1 MRALRLHGAH
11 DLRIHEEPEPTPEPG
26 QSLVR
31 VEAVGLCGS
40 DLHWFEEGGVG
51 DARVV
56 NPVVPGH
63 EMAGTALTGP
73 HAGRLVA
80 IDPAIPC
87 ERCPLCRQGHRNL
100 CPHVA
105 FSGHSTLD
113 GSLRELMAWPDHLL
127 HPLPEGL
134 SAADGALLEPLGV
147 ALHTWD
153 LTHARVGASVAIVGA
168 GPIGLLVLQVAR
180 AAGCGR
186 VVVVEPLP
194 HRREAALLLGAD
206 VAVAPEE
213 ALAAGP
219 DLWDGDDGLGC
230 EVALECCGHDAAV
243 DLALRAARPG
253 ARVLLVGIPED
264 DRTGFAAGL
273 VRHKG
278 LTLVAVRRMKE
289 MYERAIPLVSG
300 GAVDVRA
307 VTGSV
312 FPLERSVEAFET
324 ACARS
329 GLKVVIEPHR

>member
-1 MRALRLHGAH
+1 MRVVRLHGAH
-11 DLRIHEEPEPTPEPG
+11 DLRLHEESDPIPAPG

-31 VEAVGLCGS
+31 VETVGLCGS
-40 DLHWFEEGGVG
+40 DLHWFDQGGVG

-56 NPVVPGH
+56 DPVVPGH

-127 HPLPEGL
+127 HPLPEPLTAG
-134 SAADGALLEPLGV
+134 DGAMLEPLGV

-153 LTHARVGASVAIVGA
+153 LAHARVGASVAIVGA

-180 AAGCGR
+180 AAGAGR
-186 VVVVEPLP
+186 IVVVEPLA
-194 HRREAALLLGAD
+194 HRREAALRLGAD
-206 VAVAPEE
+206 AAVAPEH
-213 ALAAGP
+213 ANLDTWG
-219 DLWDGDDGLGC
+219 GDDGLGC
-230 EVALECCGHDAAV
+230 EVSIECCGHDPAV
-243 DLALRAARPG
+243 ELALRAARPG
-253 ARVLLVGIPED
+253 ARVLLVGIPDD
-264 DRTGFAAGL
+264 DRTSFKAGL

-289 MYERAIPLVSG
+289 MYERAIPLVAS

-307 VTGSV
+307 VTDAAYPLGDSV
-312 FPLERSVEAFET
+312 AAFEA
-324 ACARS
+324 ACLRR
-329 GLKVVIEPHR
+329 GLKVVVEPHR